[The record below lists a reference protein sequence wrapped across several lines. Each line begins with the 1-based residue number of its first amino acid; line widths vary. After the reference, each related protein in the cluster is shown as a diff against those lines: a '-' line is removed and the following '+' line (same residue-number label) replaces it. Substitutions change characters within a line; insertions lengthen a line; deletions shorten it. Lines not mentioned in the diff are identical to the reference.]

1 VTDPTDTTQAPAK
14 RPVDLEEIRR
24 QREAAEALAR
34 AEEEEVSGGGPPG
47 GGGGGSGLVD
57 SPTVRACL
65 HGNVAGDSEIYA
77 RLHQG
82 KYLFCASMN
91 QWLRWNGHHL
101 EVDVMRESLAAVEDV
116 AQAYEAEANAVQGEI
131 SAADTDAAKLS
142 LTKLRDALRAR
153 ASQLRSRTRRTDCL
167 DFAATL
173 QRHRM
178 AIRGDELDQQPMRLP
193 CANGVIHLDTG
204 ELHPGRLED
213 YLLRASPTEW
223 HGIDAPCPTWDRV
236 LHEIQEGRRD
246 MVDFLARCIGCAIVG
261 KTTEQNLFVLS
272 GAGRNGKGIIAN
284 TICAVAGEVAT
295 VVRSEMLLDPGFT
308 RSSAGPSPDIM
319 ALRGRR
325 IVFASENDEHAKMST
340 SRVKWLTGGDE
351 ITARNPFDKFDVT
364 FRPTH
369 NLFLLTNHKPHA
381 PADDFAFWERVLLIP
396 FNLSYVM
403 RDPSAPNE
411 RRADPRLPE
420 KLLREAPGIL
430 AWMVRGCLQWQER
443 GLDPPPAVRAAVA
456 KYRHEEDIIGDFVDE
471 CLVLLP
477 EDQVG
482 VPARDVYDV
491 FAWWWGRNV
500 TKNPPKQKW
509 LGNLLGKRF
518 RREKVGTYRYY
529 GFVINQDILLEMESG
544 QRSLS

>member
-1 VTDPTDTTQAPAK
+1 MAGARPVTDPSKPAPK
-14 RPVDLEEIRR
+14 PVDIEAIRR
-24 QREAAEALAR
+24 QVEAKRREEQERL
-34 AEEEEVSGGGPPG
+34 GGPPG
-47 GGGGGSGLVD
+47 GGSGSGSSRVD
-57 SPTVRACL
+57 SATVRACL
-65 HGNVAGDSEIYA
+65 NGNVAGDSELFA

-82 KYLFCASMN
+82 KFLFCASMG

-101 EVDVMRESLAAVEDV
+101 EVDVMRESLAGVEDV
-116 AQAYEAEANAVQGEI
+116 AQLYDDEAAAVRKEAAE
-131 SAADTDAAKLS
+131 ADTDGAKLA
-142 LTKLRDALRAR
+142 LTKLRDNLRAR
-153 ASQLRSRTRRTDCL
+153 ASQLRSRTRRVDCL

-173 QRHRM
+173 QRERM

-204 ELHPGRLED
+204 ELHPGRLDE

-223 HGIDAPCPTWDRV
+223 HGIDAPCPTWDRF
-236 LHEIQEGRRD
+236 LLEIQEGRQE
-246 MVDFLARCIGCAIVG
+246 MVDFIARCIGCAIVG
-261 KTTEQNLFVLS
+261 KTTEQNLFVLA
-272 GAGRNGKGIIAN
+272 GAGRNGKGIIAG
-284 TICAVAGEVAT
+284 TVCSVAGDVAT
-295 VVRSEMLLDPGFT
+295 SVRSELLLDQGFT

-364 FRPTH
+364 FQPTH
-369 NLFLLTNHKPHA
+369 NLFLQTNHKPHA
-381 PADDFAFWERVLLIP
+381 PADDFAFWERVILIP

-411 RRADPRLPE
+411 RRADPRLAE
-420 KLLREAPGIL
+420 KLLREAPGVL
-430 AWMVRGCLQWQER
+430 AWMVRGCLEWQRR

-456 KYRHEEDIIGDFVDE
+456 EYRRDEDLIGEFIEE
-471 CLVLLP
+471 CLVLHS
-477 EDQVG
+477 EDRVG
-482 VPARDVYDV
+482 VPAREVYDV
-491 FAWWWGRNV
+491 FEWWWLRNV

-518 RREKVGTYRYY
+518 RREKVGTYRYF
-529 GFVINQDILLEMESG
+529 GFTINQDILLEMESG